1 MVNATTFQWLGRIT
15 KLARPVDMGRP
26 MKATLRPLPPRR
38 TPPRETPPRKTPS
51 RKTLS
56 TRGAVM
62 VEYAFL
68 LAFVFIPLSIG
79 IVEGGKILIN
89 NYRLTRGW
97 VLKNSP

>member
-1 MVNATTFQWLGRIT
+1 
-15 KLARPVDMGRP
+15 
-26 MKATLRPLPPRR
+26 MKPTAGTSRRASTLRRR
-38 TPPRETPPRKTPS
+38 
-51 RKTLS
+51 

-79 IVEGGKILIN
+79 IVEGGKILIK

>member
-1 MVNATTFQWLGRIT
+1 
-15 KLARPVDMGRP
+15 
-26 MKATLRPLPPRR
+26 MKATAGTSHPRTTHTGVR
-38 TPPRETPPRKTPS
+38 RSWRA
-51 RKTLS
+51 

-79 IVEGGKILIN
+79 IVEGGKILIK

>member
-1 MVNATTFQWLGRIT
+1 
-15 KLARPVDMGRP
+15 
-26 MKATLRPLPPRR
+26 MKATAGTSRL
-38 TPPRETPPRKTPS
+38 TRKGKG
-51 RKTLS
+51 RK

-79 IVEGGKILIN
+79 IVEGGKILIK